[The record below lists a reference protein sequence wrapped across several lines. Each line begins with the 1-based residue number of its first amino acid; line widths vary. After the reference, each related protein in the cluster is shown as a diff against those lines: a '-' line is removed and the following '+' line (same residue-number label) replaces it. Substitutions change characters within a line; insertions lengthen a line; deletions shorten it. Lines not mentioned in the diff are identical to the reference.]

1 MRLGPHPMLLGGA
14 GRHLC
19 SAPNVSNLQPGT
31 GSIAGVSATVSA
43 DVTDTGTSGIKEVRF
58 YWWKWNGTGYYD
70 QELIGTDTTATADEY
85 SVLWTFPSCGD
96 YDPFPL
102 TQKVAIQAIGEANC
116 GTAASS
122 FGDDRVIDG
131 RGC

>member
-19 SAPNVSNLQPGT
+19 PAPMLSSFLPSTGTLPGL
-31 GSIAGVSATVSA
+31 SATLSVDA
-43 DVTDTGTSGIKEVRF
+43 VDAGTSGIKEVRF

-70 QELIGTDTTATADEY
+70 PTLIGTDMTATGDEY
-85 SVLWTFPSCGD
+85 SLTWTFPTCGE
-96 YDPFPL
+96 YEPE
-102 TQKVAIQAIGEANC
+102 TQKVLIQAIGEANC
-116 GTAASS
+116 GVASNVS
-122 FGDDRVIDG
+122 WDDIFIDG